1 MGSIVYSET
10 SKRIETTNHDV
21 LNQLNKLDNIRKIS
35 QDVSEDM
42 DDSSFSSFYS
52 SFLKT
57 DCSSID
63 DSIRICRKESEI
75 EFEKNRTRKPWRREP
90 PWLDNVN
97 VTTDLVYKY
106 QIKSREIN
114 DVLKSDLKAL
124 KHIQQVIFLLN
135 NLEKQI
141 LITIFFL

>member
-1 MGSIVYSET
+1 MGSIVYSER
-10 SKRIETTNHDV
+10 SKRIETTSRDII
-21 LNQLNKLDNIRKIS
+21 NQLNKVDNIRKIS
-35 QDVSEDM
+35 QDVSDDM

-63 DSIRICRKESEI
+63 DGIRICRKESEI

-97 VTTDLVYKY
+97 VTADLIYKY
-106 QIKSREIN
+106 QIKTREIN
-114 DVLKSDLKAL
+114 DVLKADMKAL
-124 KHIQQVIFLLN
+124 KHIQQVIFHLN
-135 NLEKQI
+135 NQKKNK
-141 LITIFFL
+141 F